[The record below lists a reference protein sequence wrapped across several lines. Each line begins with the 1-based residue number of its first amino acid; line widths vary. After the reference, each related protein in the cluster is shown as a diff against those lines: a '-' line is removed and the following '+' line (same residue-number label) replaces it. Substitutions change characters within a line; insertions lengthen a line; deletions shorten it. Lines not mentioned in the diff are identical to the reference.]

1 MIEAVHDCSEYPNFV
16 TRKRAIISPLSFVTF
31 LPSTGGQEM
40 TLKDK
45 TAIVTGAG
53 KGIGAA
59 IARRLAQKGCAVVV
73 NYARDEAAA
82 CQVVQDIEQVGGKA
96 VAVKSDVSDPAGM
109 PALFDTAEAAFGPV
123 DVLVNNAG
131 MMRLSPLADAAD
143 ADFDDHCAINFGG
156 TFRGMR
162 EGARRLR
169 DDGRIISVSSS
180 VVGFYQPGYGLYA
193 AAKAGI
199 EAMTHVLAKELGPR
213 GITVNAIAPG
223 PVETDFFMR
232 GKSEELV
239 ANITRMIPL
248 GRLGRPDDIADA
260 VAFLAGPES
269 RWINGQ
275 TIRANGGAV

>member
-1 MIEAVHDCSEYPNFV
+1 M
-16 TRKRAIISPLSFVTF
+16 R
-31 LPSTGGQEM
+31 
-40 TLKDK
+40 LKNK

-59 IARRLAQKGCAVVV
+59 IARRLAQEGCAVAV

-82 CQVVQDIEQVGGKA
+82 RQVVQNIEQAGGKA
-96 VAVKSDVSDPAGM
+96 VAVQADVGDPAGM
-109 PALFDTAEAAFGPV
+109 PALFDAAEAAFGLV
-123 DVLVNNAG
+123 DLLINNAG
-131 MMRLSPLADAAD
+131 MMRLSPVADATD
-143 ADFDDHCAINFGG
+143 ADFDDHCAINLGG

-162 EGARRLR
+162 EGAKRLR
-169 DDGRIISVSSS
+169 DGGRIISVSSS
-180 VVGFYQPGYGLYA
+180 VVGFYQPDYGLYA
-193 AAKAGI
+193 ATKAGI
-199 EAMTHVLAKELGPR
+199 EALTHVLAKELGPR

-239 ANITRMIPL
+239 ASITRMIPL